1 MKQKRRK
8 TLDIE
13 FVVLLTMLSVFL
25 LGNFLFKLPV
35 SLSMIAGAIAGALVG
50 GEGIPLRHL
59 FEGTFTYIDTILI
72 IATAMI
78 FMTIIQESGALE
90 ALNAAIVTRFYKRP
104 AIMLILLMMMIMFPG
119 MITGSSTAAVL
130 SAGAL
135 VAPALILIGI
145 PKAKAGAILAIG
157 SIMGMAAPP
166 VNIPAMLIAGGVD
179 MPYIGFEGPLF
190 FVTIPCAIFSVLF
203 LGLRYCKNLDIEKIK
218 ENLNLEV
225 GKKYGF
231 KLYIP
236 IIVLFVLLVASRLLP
251 GVVPALG
258 TPLIFL
264 LSSVIGLFTGRKFK
278 VVEKCSE
285 SMKTTIPVLGKLMGV
300 GMFIQ
305 VLTLTGA
312 RGWIVVSCL
321 GLGLTL
327 LYAAICI
334 VMPAFGAV
342 SSYGAATV
350 MGVPF
355 LLVLL
360 NTGDQIVIASML
372 AFICCLG
379 DLMPPTALAGNYA
392 AQMVDLKYRHVL
404 KHCVIPFIVCVGVA
418 LVCLLFANSLSFL
431 T

>member
-1 MKQKRRK
+1 M
-8 TLDIE
+8 DIE
-13 FVVLLTMLSVFL
+13 FLVLLAMLAVFL

-59 FEGTFTYIDTILI
+59 FEGTFTYIDTVLI

-90 ALNAAIVTRFYKRP
+90 ALNAAIVTRFYRQP
-104 AIMLILLMMMIMFPG
+104 AIMLILLMLMIMFPG

-135 VAPALILIGI
+135 VAPALMLIGI

-218 ENLNLEV
+218 ANLNLEV

-251 GVVPALG
+251 GVMPALG

-264 LSSVIGLFTGRKFK
+264 IASAIGLFTGRRFN
-278 VVEKCSE
+278 VVEKCSD

-360 NTGDQIVIASML
+360 NTGDQIVIAAML
-372 AFICCLG
+372 SFICCLG

-392 AQMVDLKYRHVL
+392 AQIVDLKYRHVI
-404 KHCVIPFIVCVGVA
+404 KHCVIPFLVCVGVG
-418 LVCLLFANSLSFL
+418 LVCLLCAGSLGFL

>member
-1 MKQKRRK
+1 M
-8 TLDIE
+8 DIE
-13 FVVLLTMLSVFL
+13 FIVLLSMLAVFL
-25 LGNFLFKLPV
+25 LGNFLLKLPV
-35 SLSMIAGAIAGALVG
+35 SLSMIAGAIVGALVG

-78 FMTIIQESGALE
+78 FMTVIQESGALE
-90 ALNAAIVTRFYKRP
+90 ALNAAIVTRFYKKP
-104 AIMLILLMMMIMFPG
+104 AIMLILLMFMIMFPG

-145 PKAKAGAILAIG
+145 PKANAGAILAIG

-166 VNIPAMLIAGGVD
+166 VNIPAMLISGGVD

-190 FVTIPCAIFSVLF
+190 LVTIPCAVFAVLF
-203 LGLRYCKNLDIEKIK
+203 LGLRYCKNLEIDKIK
-218 ENLNLEV
+218 AELNLEI
-225 GKKYGF
+225 GRKYGL

-236 IIVLFVLLVASRLLP
+236 IVVLFVLMVTTRLLP
-251 GVVPALG
+251 SVMPALG

-264 LSSVIGLFTGRKFK
+264 ISAVIGLFTGRKFA

-305 VLTLTGA
+305 ILTLTGA

-327 LYAAICI
+327 LYAAVCI

-360 NTGDQIVIASML
+360 DTGDQVVIAAML
-372 AFICCLG
+372 SFICCLG

-392 AQMVDLKYRHVL
+392 AQIVGLKYRYVL
-404 KHCVIPFIVCVGVA
+404 KHCVVPFLVCVGVG
-418 LVCLLFANSLSFL
+418 LICLLKAGSLGFL

>member
-1 MKQKRRK
+1 
-8 TLDIE
+8 
-13 FVVLLTMLSVFL
+13 MLAVFL
-25 LGNFLFKLPV
+25 LGNFLLKLPV
-35 SLSMIAGAIAGALVG
+35 SLSMIAGAIVGALVG

-78 FMTIIQESGALE
+78 FMTVIQESGALE
-90 ALNAAIVTRFYKRP
+90 ALNAAIVTRFYKKP
-104 AIMLILLMMMIMFPG
+104 AIMLILLMLMIMFPG

-145 PKAKAGAILAIG
+145 PKANAGAILAIG

-166 VNIPAMLIAGGVD
+166 VNIPAMLISGGVD

-190 FVTIPCAIFSVLF
+190 LVTIPCAIFAVLF
-203 LGLRYCKNLDIEKIK
+203 LGLRYCKNLEIDKIK
-218 ENLNLEV
+218 AELNLEI
-225 GKKYGF
+225 GRKYGL

-236 IIVLFVLLVASRLLP
+236 IVVLFVLMVTTRLLP
-251 GVVPALG
+251 SVMPALG

-264 LSSVIGLFTGRKFK
+264 ISAVIGLFTGRKFA

-305 VLTLTGA
+305 ILTLTGA

-327 LYAAICI
+327 LYAAVCI

-360 NTGDQIVIASML
+360 DTGDQVVIAAML
-372 AFICCLG
+372 SFICCLG

-392 AQMVDLKYRHVL
+392 AQIVGLKYRYVL
-404 KHCVIPFIVCVGVA
+404 KHCVVPFLVCVGVG
-418 LVCLLFANSLSFL
+418 LICLLKAGSLGFL

>member
-1 MKQKRRK
+1 M
-8 TLDIE
+8 DIE
-13 FVVLLTMLSVFL
+13 FIVLLSMLAVFL
-25 LGNFLFKLPV
+25 LGNFLLKLPV
-35 SLSMIAGAIAGALVG
+35 SLSMIAGAIVGALVG

-59 FEGTFTYIDTILI
+59 FEGTFTYIDTVLI

-78 FMTIIQESGALE
+78 FMTVIQESGALE
-90 ALNAAIVTRFYKRP
+90 ALNAAIVTRFYKKP
-104 AIMLILLMMMIMFPG
+104 AIMLILLMLMIMFPG

-145 PKAKAGAILAIG
+145 PKANAGAILAIG

-166 VNIPAMLIAGGVD
+166 VNIPAMLISGGVD

-190 FVTIPCAIFSVLF
+190 LVTIPCAVFAVLF
-203 LGLRYCKNLDIEKIK
+203 LGLRYCKNLEIDKIK
-218 ENLNLEV
+218 AELNLEI
-225 GKKYGF
+225 GRKYGL

-236 IIVLFVLLVASRLLP
+236 IVVLFVLMVTTRLLP
-251 GVVPALG
+251 SVMPALG

-264 LSSVIGLFTGRKFK
+264 ISAVIGLFTGRKFA

-305 VLTLTGA
+305 ILTLTGA

-327 LYAAICI
+327 LYAAVCI

-360 NTGDQIVIASML
+360 DTGDQVVIAAML
-372 AFICCLG
+372 SFICCLG

-392 AQMVDLKYRHVL
+392 AQIVGLKYRYVL
-404 KHCVIPFIVCVGVA
+404 KHCVVPFLVCVGVG
-418 LVCLLFANSLSFL
+418 LICLLKAGSLGFL